1 MAHILAVDD
10 EPDVCALLERTLARD
25 GHTVRSCTSGAQV
38 DERLCRWA
46 DCILLDVMMPGEDG
60 VALCRRF
67 CKQTATPEIYPP
79 HSVGSVRC
87 V

>member
-38 DERLCRWA
+38 DERLSQLKA
-46 DCILLDVMMPGEDG
+46 
-60 VALCRRF
+60 
-67 CKQTATPEIYPP
+67 
-79 HSVGSVRC
+79 
-87 V
+87 